1 VLFFNPDL
9 KKLSD
14 EALME
19 KASQGSERELEVIY
33 HRYSQP
39 LLRYFYRMLSQDK
52 AKAEDFLHDLFIRV
66 LDHQSSFDHSR
77 KFSTWLYSIAH
88 NMCKNEYRRQAF
100 RKQANSLMVISD
112 HSHETASKHMDHLAF
127 QQKLDQ
133 VLSEEDEDVRTMFSL
148 RFELE
153 MDLSEIAR
161 VLQCPEGTVKS
172 RLFYLKKR
180 LASRLQEYKLV
191 LEK

>member
-1 VLFFNPDL
+1 MLFFNHDL

-19 KASQGSERELEVIY
+19 KASQGSERALEVIY

-39 LLRYFYRMLSQDK
+39 LLRYFYRMLWQDK
-52 AKAEDFLHDLFIRV
+52 PKAEDFLHDLFIRI
-66 LDHQSSFDHSR
+66 LDNRTTFDSSR

-100 RKQANSLMVISD
+100 RKQANSLIVISD
-112 HSHETASKHMDHLAF
+112 HTHESVSNHLDQLAF

-133 VLSEEDEDVRTMFSL
+133 VLSEEDEDVRAMFSL

-153 MDLSEIAR
+153 MDVSEIAR

-180 LASRLQEYKLV
+180 LASRLQQYKLV

>member
-1 VLFFNPDL
+1 MLFFNHDL

-19 KASQGSERELEVIY
+19 KASQGSERALEVIY

-39 LLRYFYRMLSQDK
+39 LLRYFYRMLWQDK
-52 AKAEDFLHDLFIRV
+52 PKAEDFLHDLFIRI
-66 LDHQSSFDHSR
+66 LDNRTAFDSSR

-100 RKQANSLMVISD
+100 RKQANSFIVISD
-112 HSHETASKHMDHLAF
+112 HTHESVSNHLDQLAF

-133 VLSEEDEDVRTMFSL
+133 VLCEEDEDVRAIFSL

-153 MDLSEIAR
+153 MDVSEIAR

-180 LASRLQEYKLV
+180 LASRLQQYKLV

>member
-1 VLFFNPDL
+1 MLFFNHDL

-19 KASQGSERELEVIY
+19 KASQGSERALEVIY

-39 LLRYFYRMLSQDK
+39 LLRYFYRMLWQDK
-52 AKAEDFLHDLFIRV
+52 PKAEDFLHDLFIRI
-66 LDHQSSFDHSR
+66 LDNRTAFDSSR
-77 KFSTWLYSIAH
+77 KFSTWLYSIAY

-100 RKQANSLMVISD
+100 RKQANSLIVISD
-112 HSHETASKHMDHLAF
+112 HTHESVSNHLDQLAF

-133 VLSEEDEDVRTMFSL
+133 VLCEEDEDVRAMFSL

-153 MDLSEIAR
+153 MEVSEIAHI
-161 VLQCPEGTVKS
+161 LQCPEGTVKS

-180 LASRLQEYKLV
+180 LASRLQHYKLV

>member
-1 VLFFNPDL
+1 MLFFNHDL

-19 KASQGSERELEVIY
+19 KASQGSERALEVIY

-39 LLRYFYRMLSQDK
+39 LLRYFYRMLWQDK
-52 AKAEDFLHDLFIRV
+52 AKAEDFLHDLFIRL
-66 LDHQSSFDHSR
+66 LDNQSAFDSSR

-100 RKQANSLMVISD
+100 RMQANSLMVISD
-112 HSHETASKHMDHLAF
+112 HTPESAGYQMDQLAF

-148 RFELE
+148 RFELD
-153 MDLSEIAR
+153 MDVNEIAHI
-161 VLQCPEGTVKS
+161 LQCPEGTVKS

>member
-1 VLFFNPDL
+1 VLFFNHDL

-19 KASQGSERELEVIY
+19 KASQGSERALEVIY

-39 LLRYFYRMLSQDK
+39 LLRYFYRMLWQDK
-52 AKAEDFLHDLFIRV
+52 PKAEDFLHDLFIRI
-66 LDHQSSFDHSR
+66 LDNRTAFDSSR

-88 NMCKNEYRRQAF
+88 NMCKNEYRRQAL
-100 RKQANSLMVISD
+100 RKQANSLIVISD
-112 HSHETASKHMDHLAF
+112 HTHESVSNHLDQLAF

-133 VLSEEDEDVRTMFSL
+133 VLCEEDEDVRAMFSL

-153 MDLSEIAR
+153 MDVSEIAR

-180 LASRLQEYKLV
+180 LASRLQQYKLV

>member
-1 VLFFNPDL
+1 MLFFNHDL

-19 KASQGSERELEVIY
+19 KASQGSERALEVIY

-39 LLRYFYRMLSQDK
+39 LLRYFYRLLWQDK
-52 AKAEDFLHDLFIRV
+52 PKAEDFLHDLFIRI
-66 LDHQSSFDHSR
+66 LDNRTAFDSSR
-77 KFSTWLYSIAH
+77 KFSTWLYSIAY

-100 RKQANSLMVISD
+100 RKQANSLIVISD
-112 HSHETASKHMDHLAF
+112 HTHESVSNHLDQLAF

-133 VLSEEDEDVRTMFSL
+133 VLCEEDEDVRAMFSL

-153 MDLSEIAR
+153 MEVSEIAHI
-161 VLQCPEGTVKS
+161 LQCPEGTVKS

-180 LASRLQEYKLV
+180 LASRLQHYKLV

>member
-1 VLFFNPDL
+1 MLFFNHDL

-19 KASQGSERELEVIY
+19 KASQGSERALEVIY

-39 LLRYFYRMLSQDK
+39 LLRYFYRMLWQDK
-52 AKAEDFLHDLFIRV
+52 PKAEDFLHDLFIRI
-66 LDHQSSFDHSR
+66 LDNRTAFDSSR

-100 RKQANSLMVISD
+100 RKQANSLIVISD
-112 HSHETASKHMDHLAF
+112 HTHESVSNHLDQLAF

-133 VLSEEDEDVRTMFSL
+133 VLCEEDEDVRAMFSL

-153 MDLSEIAR
+153 MDVSEIAR

-180 LASRLQEYKLV
+180 LASRLQHYRLV

>member
-1 VLFFNPDL
+1 VLFFNHDL

-19 KASQGSERELEVIY
+19 KASQGSERALEVIY

-39 LLRYFYRMLSQDK
+39 LLRYFYRMLWQDK
-52 AKAEDFLHDLFIRV
+52 PKAEDFLHDLFIRI
-66 LDHQSSFDHSR
+66 LDNRTAFDSSR

-100 RKQANSLMVISD
+100 RKQANSLIVISD
-112 HSHETASKHMDHLAF
+112 HTHESVSNHLDQLAF

-133 VLSEEDEDVRTMFSL
+133 VLCEEDEDVRAMFSL

-153 MDLSEIAR
+153 MDVSEIAR

-180 LASRLQEYKLV
+180 LASRLQHYKLV